1 MGDKQ
6 MTRKAKIPGRR
17 AEFFLSHKPLL
28 FEFLR
33 YVAVGGL
40 AFIVD
45 FGVLYFARTFLFPKP
60 GVSGVIL
67 ATACGFAGGLVTNY
81 VLSSLFVFKKVSEG
95 AKRHKLRSFVIF
107 TVTCLIGLGLTELLM
122 YAGVRLA
129 GEGRYLLVKCF
140 TAGIVLLWNYGS
152 KKIFVF
158 QRRTKW

>member
-1 MGDKQ
+1 VN
-6 MTRKAKIPGRR
+6 
-17 AEFFLSHKPLL
+17 EFLSRYKP
-28 FEFLR
+28 FISEFLR
-33 YVAVGGL
+33 YVLVGGL
-40 AFIVD
+40 AFMVD
-45 FGVLYFARTFLFPKP
+45 FGVLYLARTFWFPTP

-107 TVTCLIGLGLTELLM
+107 TATCLIGLGLTELLM
-122 YAGVRLA
+122 YLGVRLA
-129 GEGRYLLVKCF
+129 GERRYLLVKCF
-140 TAGIVLLWNYGS
+140 TAGVVLLWNYGS